1 MDVILIVDTG
11 SSSMRGILF
20 DRQGSIV
27 HCRQEK
33 YFMDVQPDGSAE
45 QDPLEYANALR
56 LVCESCG
63 KFAAENRLRIA
74 ALSFTS
80 QRSSILPLDSS
91 GKPLSRIITWYDK
104 RSADICRRMLEL
116 HGDEIYR
123 IAGMRPIPV
132 LSAPKIAWLKETHP
146 DIYRNAH
153 KIVGIHDYLL
163 YLATGKFVTD
173 DTLASRTCLM
183 DTASRQ
189 WSPRL
194 LALFD
199 ISQDKLC
206 TLLPAGS
213 IAGTVTQTFAAK
225 TCLAVG
231 IPLISAGGDQQCS
244 VLGQGLLQPGQAGI
258 TVGTGAYLASVTDH
272 PINDPEKRVNINA
285 AVTPGHWILE
295 ASTLSAGAVYDW
307 VNRLFSDWEGKG
319 GAIQHLNAAAE
330 QSPPGANGV
339 VMLPDLAGKGCPEWN
354 DWARGLFCNLSFSTT
369 RGDMARAAL
378 EGVAAEIAQCHQILR
393 SLDARVASVHV
404 TGGLAKFSLFDQ
416 ILADM
421 LEYPVERCII
431 EETTAIGAFLAG
443 STAIGWYSSLKEAAG
458 QIGVGKAGNVF
469 YPQKDH
475 SLLYR
480 KINTLR
486 AQVSAAIP
494 HAALAELN
502 GCNEGRETSEK

>member
-1 MDVILIVDTG
+1 
-11 SSSMRGILF
+11 
-20 DRQGSIV
+20 
-27 HCRQEK
+27 
-33 YFMDVQPDGSAE
+33 MDVQPDGSAE

-231 IPLISAGGDQQCS
+231 IPVISAGGDQQCS

-258 TVGTGAYLASVTDH
+258 TVGTGAYLAGVTDH

-319 GAIQHLNAAAE
+319 GRDSAFKRRGRAKSSGCQRRCNAARPCRKRLPGMERLGQGAIL
-330 QSPPGANGV
+330 QSELFYHPRRYGQSRSGRCRSRNCPVPPDSPESGC
-339 VMLPDLAGKGCPEWN
+339 KGCFGPCY
-354 DWARGLFCNLSFSTT
+354 RRIS
-369 RGDMARAAL
+369 
-378 EGVAAEIAQCHQILR
+378 QILFIR
-393 SLDARVASVHV
+393 SNISGYA
-404 TGGLAKFSLFDQ
+404 
-416 ILADM
+416 
-421 LEYPVERCII
+421 
-431 EETTAIGAFLAG
+431 
-443 STAIGWYSSLKEAAG
+443 
-458 QIGVGKAGNVF
+458 
-469 YPQKDH
+469 
-475 SLLYR
+475 
-480 KINTLR
+480 
-486 AQVSAAIP
+486 
-494 HAALAELN
+494 
-502 GCNEGRETSEK
+502 